1 MNIAKKLFGI
11 ENTPANKEYWCKQYY
26 QIANRIAFQ
35 QKLITI
41 ARKEKVNYVDVKM
54 IFLNFVNDR
63 TWEKEKK
70 MVRSANDWDIYYDN
84 KILPLM
90 KISRKQLTSNNIYII
105 NVDLDILKQ

>member
-1 MNIAKKLFGI
+1 
-11 ENTPANKEYWCKQYY
+11 
-26 QIANRIAFQ
+26 
-35 QKLITI
+35 
-41 ARKEKVNYVDVKM
+41 
-54 IFLNFVNDR
+54 
-63 TWEKEKK
+63 